1 MRNES
6 EVIELLENKLNPLSI
21 EKLRDQNITVTLNN
35 DQLVSGLNYLK
46 SHSYSHLA
54 TISCVD
60 WIDDNEFELVYH
72 LFSYEDYINISVKTR
87 IDRDKATFVTLKEIW
102 PVAEFYERDI
112 HDFFGVE
119 FEGNDNLEELILE
132 NWNEI
137 PPMRKDF
144 DTREFVNEEYEWRDY
159 NGQKHTD

>member
-1 MRNES
+1 MRNEK
-6 EVIELLENKLNPLSI
+6 EVIELI
-21 EKLRDQNITVTLNN
+21 EKNLSPLETEEKRAQNISVEFEPEDTI
-35 DQLVSGLNYLK
+35 QAISFLK
-46 SHSYSHLA
+46 SKSYKQLS

-72 LFSYEDYINISVKTR
+72 LYSYDDFINISVKTR
-87 IDRDKATFVTLKEIW
+87 IDREKAKFVTLKEVW

-132 NWNEI
+132 NWNDI

-144 DTREFVNEEYEWRDY
+144 DTRKFVNEEYEWRDY
-159 NGQKHTD
+159 DGQKHTD

>member
-1 MRNES
+1 MRNEK
-6 EVIELLENKLNPLSI
+6 EVIELIENNLAPLEIK
-21 EKLRDQNITVTLNN
+21 KKRKQNIS
-35 DQLVSGLNYLK
+35 VSFAPEDTIQSISFLK
-46 SHSYSHLA
+46 SKSYKQLS

-72 LFSYEDYINISVKTR
+72 LYSYDDFINISVKTR
-87 IDRDKATFVTLKEIW
+87 INREKATFVTLKEIW

-112 HDFFGVE
+112 HDFFGVK

-132 NWNEI
+132 NWNDI

-144 DTREFVNEEYEWRDY
+144 DTRKFVNEEYEWRDY

>member
-6 EVIELLENKLNPLSI
+6 EVIELIENKLNPLSI
-21 EKLRDQNITVTLNN
+21 KKLRDQNITVTLKN

-72 LFSYEDYINISVKTR
+72 LFSYQDKINISVKTR
-87 IDRDKATFVTLKEIW
+87 IDREESKFVTIKHIW
-102 PVAEFYERDI
+102 AVAQYYERDI
-112 HDFFGVE
+112 HDFYGVE
-119 FEGNDNLEELILE
+119 FEGNDDMDELILE
-132 NWNEI
+132 NWDEI

-144 DTREFVNEEYEWRDY
+144 KTREYVDQKFEWREY
-159 NGQKHTD
+159 HGSE

>member
-1 MRNES
+1 MRNEK
-6 EVIELLENKLNPLSI
+6 ELMEFIKNNLHPIHI
-21 EKLRDQNITVTLNN
+21 EKQREQNIS
-35 DQLVSGLNYLK
+35 VSFAPENTIQALSFLK
-46 SHSYSHLA
+46 SNSYKHLS

-60 WIDDNEFELVYH
+60 WLEDNEFELVYH
-72 LFSYEDYINISVKTR
+72 VFSYDDLINISVKTR
-87 IDRDKATFVTLKEIW
+87 IDREEATFMTLKEIW
-102 PVAEFYERDI
+102 PVAEYYERDI

-119 FEGNDNLEELILE
+119 FEGNDNMEELILE

-144 DTREFVNEEYEWRDY
+144 DTREFVNDKFEWRDY

>member
-6 EVIELLENKLNPLSI
+6 EVIELIKNKLNPLDVK
-21 EKLRDQNITVTLNN
+21 KLRTQNLAVTLKK
-35 DQLVSGLNYLK
+35 DELISGLNYLK
-46 SHSYSHLA
+46 AHSYIHLA

-72 LFSYEDYINISVKTR
+72 LFSYEDKINISVKTR
-87 IDRDKATFVTLKEIW
+87 IDRKESKFVTIKNIW
-102 PVAEFYERDI
+102 AVAQYYERDI

-119 FEGNDNLEELILE
+119 FEGNDDMDELILE
-132 NWNEI
+132 NWNDI

-144 DTREFVNEEYEWRDY
+144 NTREYVDEKYEWREY
-159 NGQKHTD
+159 HG

>member
-1 MRNES
+1 MRNEE
-6 EVIELLENKLNPLSI
+6 EVIELIENNLDPLKV
-21 EKLRDQNITVTLNN
+21 EKKRKQNIS
-35 DQLVSGLNYLK
+35 VSFSPEDTIQSLSFLK
-46 SHSYSHLA
+46 SKSYKQLS

-72 LFSYEDYINISVKTR
+72 LYSYDDFINISVKTR
-87 IDRDKATFVTLKEIW
+87 INREKATFVTLKEVW

-112 HDFFGVE
+112 HDFFGVK

-132 NWNEI
+132 NWNDI

-144 DTREFVNEEYEWRDY
+144 DTRKFVNDEYEWRDY

>member
-1 MRNES
+1 MRTEKD
-6 EVIELLENKLNPLSI
+6 VIKLIKDNLNPLEI
-21 EKLRDQNITVTLNN
+21 KEQRKQN
-35 DQLVSGLNYLK
+35 VSVSFAPDNLIHALSFLK
-46 SHSYSHLA
+46 THSYIHLS

-60 WIDDNEFELVYH
+60 WIEDNEFELVYH
-72 LFSYEDYINISVKTR
+72 VFSYDDKINISVKTR
-87 IDRDKATFVTLKEIW
+87 IDREKATFMTIKELW

-112 HDFFGVE
+112 HDFFGVS
-119 FEGNDNLEELILE
+119 FEGNDNMEELILE

-144 DTREFVNEEYEWRDY
+144 DTRKYVNEKYEWRDY

>member
-1 MRNES
+1 MRNEK
-6 EVIELLENKLNPLSI
+6 EVIDLIKNNLDFLEIK
-21 EKLRDQNITVTLNN
+21 KKRKQNIS
-35 DQLVSGLNYLK
+35 VSFTPDNTIQALSFLK
-46 SHSYSHLA
+46 SNSYKHLS

-60 WIDDNEFELVYH
+60 WIEDDEFELVYH
-72 LFSYEDYINISVKTR
+72 VFSYEDYINISVKTR
-87 IDRDKATFVTLKEIW
+87 IDREKATFVTLKEIW

-112 HDFFGVE
+112 HDFFGVK

-144 DTREFVNEEYEWRDY
+144 DTRKFVNEEYEWRDY